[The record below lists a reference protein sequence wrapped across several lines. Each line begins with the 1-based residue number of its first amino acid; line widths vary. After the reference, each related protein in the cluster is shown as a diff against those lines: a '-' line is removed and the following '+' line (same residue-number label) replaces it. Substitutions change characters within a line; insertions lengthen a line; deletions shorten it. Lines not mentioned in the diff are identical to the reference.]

1 MRRSSAKQDQTG
13 TAPAIIAEAIAFQ
26 SSSRGT
32 KLPSED
38 EGDERRRMS
47 VFLKSIVNQSMV
59 NLFSELEN
67 DSDTNEEE
75 ESLQERRD
83 NEANLHEQNFPISMM
98 KRSTDENEL
107 KEKRGTN
114 EDVSESEQVSTD
126 ELSNSAIS
134 DDSAEIL
141 QIKSELLEALE
152 KSKELEHKMEE
163 MKYRHDLLVKCL
175 RFDIADL
182 VEEKLNL
189 EMQLLDQT
197 CMNDIQR
204 KDLEE
209 LTKNSGLEESLE
221 ENIKECQEELIRLL
235 SSKASLQSVTSDANR
250 LKQVSASHQNVD
262 ESSVVSLLFAMT
274 KTLNEYNEKGK
285 GSKNKKHN
293 GHKNRKTAHRSD
305 DGKGKRVARHTPA
318 A

>member
-1 MRRSSAKQDQTG
+1 
-13 TAPAIIAEAIAFQ
+13 
-26 SSSRGT
+26 
-32 KLPSED
+32 
-38 EGDERRRMS
+38 
-47 VFLKSIVNQSMV
+47 
-59 NLFSELEN
+59 
-67 DSDTNEEE
+67 
-75 ESLQERRD
+75 
-83 NEANLHEQNFPISMM
+83 
-98 KRSTDENEL
+98 
-107 KEKRGTN
+107 
-114 EDVSESEQVSTD
+114 VSTN

-152 KSKELEHKMEE
+152 KSKKLEHKMEE
-163 MKYRHDLLVKCL
+163 MKHRHDLLVKCL

-209 LTKNSGLEESLE
+209 LIKNSGLKESLE

-235 SSKASLQSVTSDANR
+235 SSKAPLQSVTSDASR
-250 LKQVSASHQNVD
+250 LKQVSASHQDVD
-262 ESSVVSLLFAMT
+262 KSLVASLLFAMT
-274 KTLNEYNEKGK
+274 KTLNEYNDDKGK
-285 GSKNKKHN
+285 GSKNKEHN
-293 GHKNRKTAHRSD
+293 GHKNKKTAHRSD
-305 DGKGKRVARHTPA
+305 DGKGKRVSRHTPA